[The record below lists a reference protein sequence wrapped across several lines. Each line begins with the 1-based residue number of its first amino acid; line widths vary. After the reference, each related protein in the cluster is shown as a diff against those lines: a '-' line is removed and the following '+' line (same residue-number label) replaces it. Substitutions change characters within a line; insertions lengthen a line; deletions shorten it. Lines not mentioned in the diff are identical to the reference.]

1 MQLITLKCPA
11 CGAVANIQ
19 GNETIFTCEYCQNRI
34 AVMKPISINSVV
46 DGLNEIEQTKY
57 SNYIS
62 ILNQALSAG
71 NYKEAYDYC
80 NKALE
85 INPKAAT
92 LWENKAICTFWL
104 STMGNLEEKT
114 GEIISYL
121 NASKQND
128 SNSSSYE
135 DTTKNIADNLFE
147 ITKYKYN
154 SVSMVRNANNAF
166 SYDFNDENEF
176 ISCFRLFDLCYQIY
190 PKLWYLEKSLKLL
203 TTGSMWI
210 AGNSN
215 SFISN
220 RHKFDAVRKAQ
231 ILKDKIKQI
240 RYKDP
245 EYRKADEKRE
255 REMKISN
262 ENNKILSKWIIIFGL
277 ALGIIGIIITK
288 LYGEIENIKSKDL
301 EAYIVI
307 SAILGIGIGA
317 TIGAIIGNIKI
328 KSFRKNQDNKIINN

>member
-1 MQLITLKCPA
+1 MQLTTLKCPA

-19 GNETIFTCEYCQNRI
+19 GNETLFTCEYCQNRI

-71 NYKEAYDYC
+71 NYKEAYEYC

-128 SNSSSYE
+128 SDSPSYK
-135 DTTKNIADNLFE
+135 DTTLNIANNLFE

-154 SVSMVRNANNAF
+154 SVSMVRHANNTM
-166 SYDFNDENEF
+166 SYDFEGESEL
-176 ISCFRLFDLCYQIY
+176 ISCFRLFDLCYQIF
-190 PKLWYLEKSLKLL
+190 PKISYLEKSLQLI

-210 AGNSN
+210 AGNTN

-220 RHKFDAVRKAQ
+220 RHKFDAVRKAA
-231 ILKDKIKQI
+231 ILKDKIKEI
-240 RYKDP
+240 RYKNP
-245 EYRKADEKRE
+245 EFRKADEKRE
-255 REMKISN
+255 REMKIRN
-262 ENNKILSKWIIIFGL
+262 ENNKILSKWIIIFGIL
-277 ALGIIGIIITK
+277 FGILSIIFIK
-288 LYGEIENIKSKDL
+288 GYGDSADVKSKDL
-301 EAYIVI
+301 EALLFVSAVI
-307 SAILGIGIGA
+307 GIGIGA
-317 TIGAIIGNIKI
+317 VVGAIIGNIKV
-328 KSFRKNQDNKIINN
+328 KKFRKNQDNRVIVK